1 MMSLKEMAKRRLR
14 QMLHVYTDDDVG
26 GQLVDNLGHR
36 AYVGGFWEAIG
47 RLQFKFMIEQGLE
60 PQHAFFDIAC
70 GSLRGG
76 VRFIPYLEPRCYLGL
91 DIKQELI
98 DIGIKH
104 ELGEKLFALKKPEFV
119 VSDSFEFNRFSKQ
132 PDFALA
138 QSLFTHLTESD
149 ILLCLKNLRE
159 VAKPGTRFYVT
170 FFETDDPVKN
180 PVRSDPHAGFAY
192 TQKQM
197 SEFGDAHGWVA
208 RYIGD
213 WNHPRQQRMLE
224 YCIKP

>member
-1 MMSLKEMAKRRLR
+1 MMSLKEMAKRRLLR
-14 QMLHVYTDDDVG
+14 MLHVYTDDDVG
-26 GQLVDNLGHR
+26 
-36 AYVGGFWEAIG
+36 
-47 RLQFKFMIEQGLE
+47 
-60 PQHAFFDIAC
+60 
-70 GSLRGG
+70 
-76 VRFIPYLEPRCYLGL
+76 GL

-119 VSDSFEFNRFSKQ
+119 VSDSFEFQRFSKQ

-149 ILLCLKNLRE
+149 ILLC
-159 VAKPGTRFYVT
+159 
-170 FFETDDPVKN
+170 
-180 PVRSDPHAGFAY
+180 RSDPHAGFAY

-197 SEFGDAHGWVA
+197 SEFGAAHGWMA

-224 YCIKP
+224 YSIKP